1 MLLQLPDYCPLEQL
15 SQSKHALCMVDGDFP
30 WSIVYNN
37 VEQILAEHSS
47 QAPLTDFHSLL
58 GTEWLKDSVIA
69 ALIDCMKRGIPKP
82 DSAAAM
88 TMEPPSA
95 LRGSA
100 AGKHA
105 RCINLDEVCILDPA
119 MSRKILMA
127 FRTRD
132 YGDVLRVF
140 SHSCKF
146 KTVKRILMPL
156 NVSWEGITLGTGDHW
171 MFAELHL
178 DTGTTHLY
186 DWFKKQHDQYEK
198 MAGVATCY
206 TAIMCNHV
214 DADMW
219 MSMRVHLRH
228 NIRSVAQTEKWTV
241 AHKY

>member
-30 WSIVYNN
+30 WNIVYDN

-156 NVSWEGITLGTGDHW
+156 NISWEGISLGTGSHW
-171 MFAELHL
+171 IFA
-178 DTGTTHLY
+178 
-186 DWFKKQHDQYEK
+186 
-198 MAGVATCY
+198 
-206 TAIMCNHV
+206 
-214 DADMW
+214 
-219 MSMRVHLRH
+219 
-228 NIRSVAQTEKWTV
+228 
-241 AHKY
+241 

>member
-1 MLLQLPDYCPLEQL
+1 
-15 SQSKHALCMVDGDFP
+15 MVDGDFP
-30 WSIVYNN
+30 WNIVYDN

-156 NVSWEGITLGTGDHW
+156 NISWEGITLGTGS
-171 MFAELHL
+171 
-178 DTGTTHLY
+178 LY
-186 DWFKKQHDQYEK
+186 IYIYIYIYIV
-198 MAGVATCY
+198 GGGG
-206 TAIMCNHV
+206 
-214 DADMW
+214 
-219 MSMRVHLRH
+219 
-228 NIRSVAQTEKWTV
+228 
-241 AHKY
+241 